1 MKIPI
6 ATGFGDI
13 SYIKKMSKNKTVFQL
28 ERFKKMRHKMALQGV
43 FVGLLTGIVVGLFR
57 LAIEKVEV
65 WRGSFLLPMIS
76 QGRIFLL
83 IGIIAV
89 VAFFVYLMAKWQ
101 PLASGSGIPQVKA
114 ELRGQIKQP
123 VYRLLVSK
131 FVGAVLA
138 IGAGL
143 SIGREGPSIQLGALV
158 GKGFSRLTR
167 QLPVEEK
174 MLLTCGAGAGLAGAF
189 CAPFSGAVFAL
200 EELHKNFSVE
210 ILVSTMAACISAN
223 FVSAYI
229 FGLDPVFDLVIP
241 HRLPLRL
248 YWILLIMGII
258 LGLLGNLYNSMMMKA
273 LNTYDRLP
281 KPVAIG
287 IAFFMTLP
295 VMMFMPQALGGGHS
309 IVGKIAHSSFVLQWG
324 IMDNQIGFGII
335 VSLIIFFLVKLV
347 FSAISFG
354 SGVPG
359 GIFLPLLVLGAIVGG
374 IFGEIFNTLNGSN
387 ELYIANFVIYGMVGM
402 FAAIVGAPATGIIL
416 ITEMTGDLQ
425 NFFPLVIVGLVS
437 YMVAD
442 LTGTA
447 PIYDLLLDRLMAKKE
462 NGGEETSEE
471 EMEYR
476 RRLRK
481 RASKKVILESDVYL
495 GSAMDGEKISN
506 LELPPGSLV
515 ISLVRHGKEI
525 IPSGE
530 TLVKGGDYLVV
541 LCAEDYQDT
550 VVEHLD
556 KLCKTVIL

>member
-1 MKIPI
+1 MM
-6 ATGFGDI
+6 TE
-13 SYIKKMSKNKTVFQL
+13 NRTVFQL
-28 ERFKKMRHKMALQGV
+28 ERFKKMRHKMTLHGV
-43 FVGLLTGIVVGLFR
+43 LVGLLTGIVVGLFR
-57 LAIEKVEV
+57 LAIEKVEF
-65 WRGSFLLPMIS
+65 WRGSLLLPMIY
-76 QGRIFLL
+76 QGRIILL
-83 IGIIAV
+83 VGIVAV
-89 VAFFVYLMAKWQ
+89 IAFFVFIMAKWQ

-143 SIGREGPSIQLGALV
+143 SVGREGPSIQLGALV
-158 GKGFSRLTR
+158 GKGFSRLTKR
-167 QLPVEEK
+167 LPVEEK

-210 ILVSTMAACISAN
+210 VLVSTMAACISAN

-229 FGLDPVFDLVIP
+229 FGLDPVFDLLIP
-241 HRLPLRL
+241 HRLPLKL

-258 LGLLGNLYNSMMMKA
+258 LGLLGNLYNNLMMKA
-273 LNTYDRLP
+273 LSTYDKLP
-281 KPVAIG
+281 KPLAIG
-287 IAFFMTLP
+287 IAFSLAIM
-295 VMMFMPQALGGGHS
+295 VMVFMPQALGGGHS
-309 IVGKIAHSSFVLQWG
+309 IVGEIAHSHFILKWG
-324 IMDNQIGFGII
+324 ILDNKIGLGII
-335 VSLIIFFLVKLV
+335 ASLIVFFLVKLV

-354 SGVPG
+354 SGVAG

-374 IFGEIFNTLNGSN
+374 IFGEIFNSLNGSN
-387 ELYIANFVIYGMVGM
+387 ELYIANFVIFGMVGM
-402 FAAIVGAPATGIIL
+402 FSAIVGAPATGIIL

-425 NFFPLVIVGLVS
+425 NFFPLVIVGLVA
-437 YMVAD
+437 YMIAD
-442 LTGTA
+442 LTGTS

-471 EMEYR
+471 ELEYQ

-481 RASKKVILESDVYL
+481 RASKKIILESDVYL
-495 GSAMDGEKISN
+495 GSPMDGEKISN

-530 TLVKGGDYLVV
+530 TMVRGGDYLVV
-541 LCAEDYQDT
+541 LCAEDYQGA
-550 VVEHLD
+550 VVERLD
-556 KLCKTVIL
+556 KLCKTVMS